1 MIKDEAML
9 TLLGS
14 AVDGVL
20 YGLHF
25 DCSLWGLGLVLLR
38 ICDVSADGPM
48 IRSAIN
54 MWQRLC

>member
-1 MIKDEAML
+1 ML

-14 AVDGVL
+14 AVDSVL

-38 ICDVSADGPM
+38 EVCKVSVDD
-48 IRSAIN
+48 R
-54 MWQRLC
+54 